1 MILLHRLTP
10 TLIGLLMLV
19 GFGVLPLVPRTLLP
33 VSLVIGVTL
42 ILVTLLFARLG
53 EWKWRTFTFWYLL
66 GAPVCFLASG
76 FGMSLFLE
84 SFWPRFFV
92 AACVVGLSWLFGE
105 NVFTFLHLP
114 AKYRAYAIEYL
125 SLIMNVLTVFLFAAT
140 GFGLILFI
148 QTSVFFLMGICFGLA
163 AFVICGTLWVSKIDH
178 RLALLYGLTGAVL
191 LTELFMALSYLPT
204 GFYANAAW
212 LTLMMYVYVGLMRAH
227 LLEKMSFMV
236 VRRYVL
242 ISGILAA
249 FIAATTS
256 WL

>member
-10 TLIGLLMLV
+10 TLISLLMV
-19 GFGVLPLVPRTLLP
+19 IGFVVLPFVPRTIVPIVLA
-33 VSLVIGVTL
+33 IGVSTVL
-42 ILVTLLFARLG
+42 TALLFARLG

-66 GAPVCFLASG
+66 GAPVCFLLSG
-76 FGMSLFLE
+76 FGLSLFLE
-84 SFWPRFFV
+84 SFWPRFFL
-92 AACVVGLSWLFGE
+92 AAIVVCLSWLFGE

-114 AKYRAYAIEYL
+114 AKYRAYAIEHL

-148 QTSVFFLMGICFGLA
+148 QTSVFFLMGICFALA

-178 RLALLYGLTGAVL
+178 KKSLLYGLTGAVL

-212 LTLMMYVYVGLMRAH
+212 LTLMMYIYVGLMRAH
-227 LLEKMSFMV
+227 LLEKMSFIV

-242 ISGILAA
+242 ISVILAT
-249 FIAATTS
+249 FIAVTTR